1 MNPDD
6 ELLYSRSYIEGL
18 EGRVADAEE
27 LYASS
32 ESRRAALEVLL
43 VEAREVAVMNRN
55 ERVSGDAY
63 ECGRDVAPLPWEG
76 SVDALDLAEVSDSIE
91 LEVVPWS
98 SEEDEL

>member
-18 EGRVADAEE
+18 ESRVADAEE

-32 ESRRAALEVLL
+32 EARRAALEILL

-63 ECGRDVAPLPWEG
+63 ECGRDVAPLPWEML
-76 SVDALDLAEVSDSIE
+76 VNDWEVAEVSDSIE
-91 LEVVPWS
+91 LAVVPWS

>member
-18 EGRVADAEE
+18 EGRVREAEE
-27 LYASS
+27 ISS
-32 ESRRAALEVLL
+32 LAEERRAALEVLL

-55 ERVSGDAY
+55 ERVNGDAY
-63 ECGRDVAPLPWEG
+63 ECGRGVEPLPWERDCCCDIL
-76 SVDALDLAEVSDSIE
+76 VDVSDSIE
-91 LEVVPWS
+91 ETVVPWV